1 MKTYSSSVY
10 VNPEKCN
17 GRMMCMRICP
27 TEAIRVRNGKAE
39 MIVEQCI
46 DCGECIKV
54 CPNRAIIPATDSFS
68 DMSHFKHTVAIPSP
82 VLYGQ
87 FGRDVTPEMIQ
98 GALQKLGFNEV
109 VDITGACEA
118 VSLAIREH
126 LENYTL
132 RKPLIS
138 SFCPTIVRLI
148 QVKYPDLAE
157 LVVPFESPK
166 EIVAREV
173 KAQRSKEL
181 GLKEDEIGAI
191 YLTPCP
197 SKMIDIKFH
206 PRKEK
211 SFIDG
216 AISIAEIYS
225 SVVALMAEM
234 RNVTPPEVSMSNV
247 SGIGLEWTMLG
258 GQTASLQMENSLAV
272 DGLKN
277 VIRAFEDIENGRLR
291 DIDYIECHSCPE
303 GCIGGSLTVE
313 NPYVSRSNLIRLM
326 KRYGDEPKRSREEI
340 QGLYNEKYFFT
351 ERRLPAT
358 PRQRLDENITKAIE
372 KMRKKDAIYR
382 NLPQINCGCCGAPN
396 CGAFAEDVVQ
406 GVAQITD
413 CIFIYQERL
422 KATGQEMLRLLNKKP
437 GYIKD

>member
-1 MKTYSSSVY
+1 MVQ
-10 VNPEKCN
+10 
-17 GRMMCMRICP
+17 
-27 TEAIRVRNGKAE
+27 A
-39 MIVEQCI
+39 
-46 DCGECIKV
+46 
-54 CPNRAIIPATDSFS
+54 
-68 DMSHFKHTVAIPSP
+68 
-82 VLYGQ
+82 
-87 FGRDVTPEMIQ
+87 
-98 GALQKLGFNEV
+98 ALKELGFNEV
-109 VDITGACEA
+109 ADVTGACES

-126 LENYTL
+126 LEKYTG

-157 LVVPFESPK
+157 LVLTFESPK

-173 KAQRSKEL
+173 KAGRSKEL
-181 GLKEDEIGAI
+181 GLKEEEIGAI

-225 SVVALMAEM
+225 SIVVLMADM
-234 RNVTPPEVSMSNV
+234 RAAAPDESRNHI
-247 SGIGLEWTMLG
+247 SGIGLEWTMMG

-277 VIRAFEDIENGRLR
+277 VIRTFEDIENGRLR
-291 DIDYIECHSCPE
+291 DIEYIECHSCPE

-313 NPYVSRSNLIRLM
+313 NPYVSRSNLIRMM
-326 KRYGDEPKRSREEI
+326 KQYGDTPTRSREEI
-340 QGLYNEKYFFT
+340 LELYKKKYFFT
-351 ERRLPAT
+351 QRRLPAASQ
-358 PRQRLDENITKAIE
+358 QRLDEDIAKAIE
-372 KMRKKDAIYR
+372 KMRKKNAIYR

-396 CGAFAEDVVQ
+396 CAAFAEDVVQ
-406 GVAQITD
+406 GLAEVTD

-422 KATGQEMLRLLNKKP
+422 NATGQEMLRLLNKKP
-437 GYIKD
+437 GYIKE

>member
-1 MKTYSSSVY
+1 MKHSSSVY
-10 VNPEKCN
+10 VNVEKCN

-27 TEAIRVRNGKAE
+27 TEAIRVRSGKAE
-39 MIVEQCI
+39 MIAERCI

-54 CPNRAIIPATDSFS
+54 CPNRAIIPATDSFA
-68 DMSHFKHTVAIPSP
+68 DLSHFKYTVAIPSP

-98 GALQKLGFNEV
+98 RALRELGFNEV
-109 VDITGACEA
+109 ADVTGACEA

-126 LENYTL
+126 LEHYTG

-138 SFCPTIVRLI
+138 AFCPTIVRLI

-181 GLKEDEIGAI
+181 GLTAEEVGAL

-197 SKMIDIKFH
+197 SKMVDIKLH
-206 PRKEK
+206 PRKER

-216 AISIAEIYS
+216 AISISEIYS
-225 SVVALMAEM
+225 SLVAILGEM
-234 RNVTPPEVSMSNV
+234 RSVPAETTINHV

-277 VIRAFEDIENGRLR
+277 VIRTFEDIENGRLR

-313 NPYVSRSNLIRLM
+313 NPYVSRSNIIRLR
-326 KRYGDEPKRSREEI
+326 KRYSDEPTRSEEEI
-340 QGLYNEKYFFT
+340 RKLYEGRYFFT
-351 ERRLPAT
+351 QRRLPVAALKGLDDNIAT
-358 PRQRLDENITKAIE
+358 AIE
-372 KMRKKDAIYR
+372 KMRKKNAIYR
-382 NLPQINCGCCGAPN
+382 NLPQIDCGCCGAPN
-396 CGAFAEDVVQ
+396 CAAFAEDVVQ
-406 GVAQITD
+406 GLSEVTD
-413 CIFIYQERL
+413 CVFIYQERL
-422 KATGQEMLRLLNKKP
+422 KATGEEMLRLLNKKP
-437 GYIKD
+437 GYIKE

>member
-1 MKTYSSSVY
+1 MKSYSSSVY
-10 VNPEKCN
+10 VNLEKCS
-17 GRMMCMRICP
+17 GRMMCMRVCP
-27 TEAIRVRNGKAE
+27 TEAIRVRGGKAE
-39 MIVEQCI
+39 LIAERCI
-46 DCGECIKV
+46 DCGECIKI

-68 DMSHFKHTVAIPSP
+68 DLSHFKYTVAIPSP

-87 FGRDVTPEMIQ
+87 FGRDDTPELIQ
-98 GALQKLGFNEV
+98 AALMKLGFSEV
-109 VDITGACEA
+109 ADVTGACEA

-126 LENYTL
+126 LEHYTG

-166 EIVAREV
+166 EIVAREA

-181 GLKEDEIGAI
+181 GLKQEEIGVI

-225 SVVALMAEM
+225 SIVVLMAEM
-234 RNVTPPEVSMSNV
+234 KNATPDTSMNNI

-291 DIDYIECHSCPE
+291 DIDYLECHSCPE

-313 NPYVSRSNLIRLM
+313 NPYVSRSNLIRLK
-326 KRYGDEPKRSREEI
+326 KRYGDEPKRSSEEI
-340 QGLYNEKYFFT
+340 RKLYREKYFST
-351 ERRLPAT
+351 ERRLPVGAH
-358 PRQRLDENITKAIE
+358 QRLDENIAKAIE

-396 CGAFAEDVVQ
+396 CSAFAEDVVQ
-406 GVAQITD
+406 GSAEVTD
-413 CIFIYQERL
+413 CIFIYQERV
-422 KATGQEMLRLLNKKP
+422 KATGQEMLRLLKKKP
-437 GYIKD
+437 GYIKE